1 VAATTNI
8 RKLYA
13 FSFLKMALLPMAIIT
28 LFWKD
33 QIGLTLTD
41 IMLLQ
46 GVFSLATLL
55 LEYPS
60 GVLSDRF
67 GYRWSL
73 QLASFFGICGWGWY
87 CFADTFMQVLG
98 AEVLLGISFAFTSGS
113 DTALLYET
121 LKTDGREQDY
131 SSFDGRMSG
140 WAQAGEASGA
150 LFAGLLYAFAPLTP
164 FVLQVLVWI
173 LALGVC
179 RSLTEIPAD
188 LAAQTP
194 TLIRDA
200 KTAWSKGLIESPQ
213 LRTTMILSS
222 LLGMASFYP
231 VWMIQPHMQVQG
243 VPLAWFGPVWA
254 GANVT
259 VALFSVLSHRIRFF
273 FGLQKLV
280 WFWALLVGLG
290 YAGLWL
296 YQGIW
301 CFLFYYLLTA
311 MRGLQGPILR
321 HEIQSR
327 VERSCRASVLSLK
340 SLMFRLGFVATGP
353 LVGYLSDLYGL
364 ALAFAGTGLVLLL
377 LLIPVSRH
385 FLGLAREAETM
396 NSE

>member
-1 VAATTNI
+1 
-8 RKLYA
+8 
-13 FSFLKMALLPMAIIT
+13 MALLPMAIIT

-46 GVFSLATLL
+46 GIFSLATLL

-73 QLASFFGICGWGWY
+73 QLASLFGIVGWGWY
-87 CFADTFMQVLG
+87 CFADSFVQLIG

-113 DTALLYET
+113 DTALLFET
-121 LKTDGREQDY
+121 LKADGREQDY

-164 FVLQVLVWI
+164 FVLQVLVWV
-173 LALGVC
+173 LALGIC
-179 RSLTEIPAD
+179 RSLSELPVE
-188 LAAQTP
+188 LPSQSHN
-194 TLIRDA
+194 LLRDA
-200 KTAWSKGLIESPQ
+200 RSAWSKGLLESPQ

-231 VWMIQPHMQVQG
+231 VWMIQPHMQAQG

-254 GANVT
+254 GANAT
-259 VALFSVLSHRIRFF
+259 VALFSVLSHRTRFF
-273 FGLQKLV
+273 FGLPKLIWSWV
-280 WFWALLVGLG
+280 LLVGLG

-321 HEIQSR
+321 HEIQTR
-327 VERSCRASVLSLK
+327 VDRSCRASVLSLK
-340 SLMFRLGFVATGP
+340 SLLFRLGFVATGP
-353 LVGYLSDLYGL
+353 LVGYISDQYGL
-364 ALAFAGTGLVLLL
+364 SLAFAGTGFILLL

-385 FLGLAREAETM
+385 FLGLARQNMAL
-396 NSE
+396 NSGKSLI